1 MKPLSESWRA
11 QRLLLT
17 WTPASLDL
25 PEVTLGQV
33 IDYLENDDAIDIN
46 VMALSLKVGAL
57 PTRSAERISAASL
70 NYPIIVVKKGDQYKF
85 VLDGNHRLQKAI
97 DQKVESIKA
106 KILDLD
112 NPETPEVFLKL
123 FDPSLCLPR
132 AWFPRHR
139 GATR

>member
-17 WTPASLDL
+17 WTPVSLDL
-25 PEVTLGQV
+25 PVVTLGQV

-57 PTRSAERISAASL
+57 PTRSTERISAASL

-97 DQKVESIKA
+97 NLGAKSIKS

-112 NPETPEVFLKL
+112 SPEIPEVFVKL
-123 FDPSLCLPR
+123 FDPSLRTGERLKTLHRR
-132 AWFPRHR
+132 AMR
-139 GATR
+139 